1 MKLLGK
7 ITACNVLTGLEGFSL
22 RPMMG
27 FLGMSREEVEE
38 LLVGVRKD
46 IMNPSI
52 HAYIPM

>member
-7 ITACNVLTGLEGFSL
+7 ITACNVLTGLEAFPL

-27 FLGMSREEVEE
+27 FLDMSREEVEE
-38 LLVGVRKD
+38 LLVGVRKN